1 MGREKAVFSD
11 ISEQFNRIVTKYNS
25 LQDRPMDYGCGED
38 LYPAEIHAIEAIGKH
53 PDAYMAEVARIL
65 GVTRGA
71 TQQMVER
78 LMNKGLVEKFM
89 GESDGKKVYLELTA
103 KGSAAFEGHEEYH
116 AKLSSFLS
124 EHFDRSHPS
133 EIASL
138 RRFLA
143 GMESFMEDYQK
154 QKLE

>member
-1 MGREKAVFSD
+1 MGRKKAAFSD
-11 ISEQFNRIVTKYNS
+11 IPEQFNRIAAKYNS

-53 PDAYMAEVARIL
+53 PDAHMAEVARIL

-78 LMNKGLVEKFM
+78 LMRKGLVLKFM
-89 GESDGKKVYLELTA
+89 GENDGKKVYLELTA
-103 KGSAAFEGHEEYH
+103 KGNVAFEGHETYH
-116 AKLSSFLS
+116 ADLSSYLS
-124 EHFDRSHPS
+124 EYFDRSRPS

-138 RRFLA
+138 RRFLD
-143 GMESFMEDYQK
+143 GIESLMEDYHK
-154 QKLE
+154 QKLD